1 MRRVLLILSL
11 TFICFTEARAQ
22 DPESAPRPVVVRI
35 RLDNEAIT
43 PVVAHFLQRA
53 TRQAEEAGAE
63 CLVIELDT
71 PGGLLD
77 STQRIVKDIVGSP
90 VPVVV
95 YVSPSTAR
103 AASAGMFIT
112 LSSHVAAMAPGTRI
126 GAAHPVEMGGLPITP
141 PNPSPQPS
149 EGRDEKATKAAPASS
164 PMEEKIVKDTKA
176 WARGLAKLRNRNA
189 EWAEQAVEKS
199 ESIIASEAV
208 ELHVV
213 DLIAADLTSL
223 LKQIDGREITL
234 QTGTANEHTVR
245 LRTMDAEIVTV
256 EQWWGEKLLGVISNP
271 NVALLLMMFGVYGI
285 LHELFSPGWGVS
297 GTLGVISLVLAFFGL
312 SVLPINYAG
321 LALVIVAL
329 ALFAAEPFFAS
340 YGVLAIG
347 GIVCLILG
355 GTMLVDSPTGFMKV
369 SLSVLIPVAVAT
381 ALIVVFLVSQI
392 FKAQRS
398 RVRTGSESMQ
408 GSAAEASNNFLPE
421 GDYYRGRVRVRGEWW
436 NARSASPVAAGETVR
451 IDKCQ
456 GLMLLVSKNG
466 SPPPIS
472 EDTPIMEDRQKE
484 SPSN

>member
-1 MRRVLLILSL
+1 MRWALL
-11 TFICFTEARAQ
+11 TFSLIAMCLAETEVAWAQ
-22 DPESAPRPVVVRI
+22 TPESGPRPVVVCI

-43 PVVAHFLQRA
+43 PVVAHFIERA
-53 TRQAEEAGAE
+53 LREAEGMQAQ

-95 YVSPSTAR
+95 YVWPSTAR
-103 AASAGMFIT
+103 AASAGLFIT

-126 GAAHPVEMGGLPITP
+126 GAAHPVEMGGLPISP

-149 EGRDEKATKAAPASS
+149 QEEGKNATKTAPASS
-164 PMEEKIVKDTKA
+164 PMEEKIVNDTKA

-189 EWAEQAVEKS
+189 EWAERAVEKS
-199 ESIIASEAV
+199 DSIIASEAADQ
-208 ELHVV
+208 HVV
-213 DLIAADLTSL
+213 DLIAADLPSL
-223 LKQIDGREITL
+223 LKQIDGREVTL
-234 QTGTANEHTVR
+234 QAGTAHERTVR
-245 LRTMDAEIVTV
+245 FRTTNAEIVIV
-256 EQWWGEKLLGVISNP
+256 EEWWGEKLLAVISNP

-297 GTLGVISLVLAFFGL
+297 GTLGVVSLVLAFFGL

-321 LALVIVAL
+321 LALIIVAL

-340 YGVLAIG
+340 HGLLAVG

-381 ALIVVFLVSQI
+381 ALVVVFLVSRI
-392 FKAQRS
+392 IKAQRGL
-398 RVRTGSESMQ
+398 VQTGSEGML
-408 GSAAEASNNFLPE
+408 GAEAQANDEFLPE
-421 GDYYRGRVRVRGEWW
+421 GDHYRGRVRVRGEWW

-451 IDKCQ
+451 IDECQ
-456 GLMLLVSKNG
+456 GLTLLVSKNG
-466 SPPPIS
+466 SPPPGR
-472 EDTPIMEDRQKE
+472 EATQKE
-484 SPSN
+484 SPSTEGA